1 MTATEPALTLHRQV
15 WFRSDARQGKEE
27 TDIKTAGADASRIP
41 RVARLLALAIRYE
54 QLLHAGHVRD
64 YRELSQLGKVSRAR
78 ITQIMNL
85 RLLAPD
91 VQEAILFLGTHGTHH
106 DPISERDLRPIVAE
120 VRWSRQRAMWA
131 QLAQARSLPNQS
143 ASQ

>member
-1 MTATEPALTLHRQV
+1 MKPA
-15 WFRSDARQGKEE
+15 GK
-27 TDIKTAGADASRIP
+27 DASCIP
-41 RVARLLALAIRYE
+41 RVARLLALAIRYD
-54 QLLHAGHVRD
+54 QLLQAGHIGD
-64 YRELSQLGKVSRAR
+64 YQELSQLGNVSRAR

-91 VQEAILFLGTHGTHH
+91 VQEAILFLRKRGTHH